1 MREGRPTSGD
11 GARDGRRAGGRGRVV
26 AAAAGASVVL
36 AAAFVL
42 TGLGGIA
49 TSLVAAAWLVL
60 VPVAA
65 LVQRPPPLD
74 EIRAHRAGFY
84 AASIVFLAAAGLLT
98 LAVAPDLRHATGPL
112 RTWPSPPGALLPPAA
127 LLTAGGLLVVY
138 AFRALSA
145 RFGWRETGV
154 VRAIMPETAR
164 EKGVFA
170 LLSLAAGVFEELVF
184 RGFLPLF
191 LVPWTGS
198 YLAGALPVAVV
209 FGFLHAYQGRHG
221 IARTAFMGALLAAGV
236 GWTGSLWPSIFAHA
250 ALDLIL
256 GLVLAG
262 SILGEPPAGPARE
275 GA

>member
-1 MREGRPTSGD
+1 MTRE
-11 GARDGRRAGGRGRVV
+11 RRGVM
-26 AAAAGASVVL
+26 AAAAGSVVL
-36 AAAFVL
+36 AGAFVL
-42 TGLGGIA
+42 TGLAGVA
-49 TSLVAAAWLVL
+49 AALVAAAWLVL

-65 LVQRPPPLD
+65 FLQQPPPLD

-98 LAVAPDLRHATGPL
+98 LAVAPELRHASGPL
-112 RTWPSPPGALLPPAA
+112 RTWPSPPGALLLPAA
-127 LLTAGGLLVVY
+127 TLTVGGLLVVY
-138 AFRALSA
+138 AFRGCSA

-154 VRAIMPETAR
+154 VRAIMPVTGR

-191 LVPWTGS
+191 LMPWTGS
-198 YLAGALPVAVV
+198 YLGGALPVAVV

-221 IARTAFMGALLAAGV
+221 IARTAVMGGILAGGV
-236 GWTGSLWPSIFAHA
+236 VWTGSLWPSIFAHA

-256 GLVLAG
+256 GLVLAK
-262 SILGEPPAGPARE
+262 SLLGEPPAGPAME
-275 GA
+275 GV

>member
-1 MREGRPTSGD
+1 MTRE
-11 GARDGRRAGGRGRVV
+11 RRGVLAAVAGS
-26 AAAAGASVVL
+26 AVL

-42 TGLGGIA
+42 ADTGGFA
-49 TSLVAAAWLVL
+49 ASAVAAIWLVL
-60 VPVAA
+60 IPVAA
-65 LVQRPPPLD
+65 LLQRPPPLD
-74 EIRAHRAGFY
+74 EIRAHRMGFY

-98 LAVAPDLRHATGPL
+98 LVVAPDLRQPSGLL
-112 RTWPSPPGALLPPAA
+112 RTWPSPSGALLLPAI
-127 LLTAGGLLVVY
+127 LLTAGGLGVVY
-138 AFRALSA
+138 AFRGLSA

-154 VRAIMPETAR
+154 VRAIMPATGG

-198 YLAGALPVAVV
+198 YLGGALPVAVI

-221 IARTAFMGALLAAGV
+221 IARTAVMGGMLAAGV
-236 GWTGSLWPSIFAHA
+236 VWTGSLWPSIFAHA

-256 GLVLAG
+256 GLVLAK
-262 SILGEPPAGPARE
+262 SLLGEPPAGPAME
-275 GA
+275 GVKWT

>member
-1 MREGRPTSGD
+1 MTGE
-11 GARDGRRAGGRGRVV
+11 RRGVPV
-26 AAAAGASVVL
+26 AAAASVVL

-42 TGLGGIA
+42 TGTGG
-49 TSLVAAAWLVL
+49 VAAAVAAAVWLVL

-65 LVQRPPPLD
+65 LLQEPPPLD
-74 EIRAHRAGFY
+74 EIRAHRVGFY

-98 LAVAPDLRHATGPL
+98 LAVAPELRHASGLL
-112 RTWPSPPGALLPPAA
+112 RTPPSPFGAILLPAI
-127 LLTAGGLLVVY
+127 LLTGGGLLVVY
-138 AFRALSA
+138 TFRGVSA

-154 VRAIMPETAR
+154 VRAIMPVTGR

-170 LLSLAAGVFEELVF
+170 LLALAAGVFEELVF

-191 LVPWTGS
+191 LMPWTGS
-198 YLAGALPVAVV
+198 YLGGALPVAVV

-221 IARTAFMGALLAAGV
+221 IARTALMGGILAAGV

-256 GLVLAG
+256 GLVLAR
-262 SILGEPPAGPARE
+262 SILGEPPAGPE
-275 GA
+275 TKGA